1 MDLPPIEEYH
11 KEEPA
16 SEEIPN
22 DKIISEPEEGSWKSV
37 IEVIKNPMV
46 LRLGAVY
53 FFIKPTRYAILFW
66 GPLYVSESLG
76 TGMAESAF
84 VNAAFF
90 LAGPFSVL
98 AAGYASDKIFQSRR
112 MPYCVISMFALALLL
127 FFFNDLASVHSSLV
141 SAGLLFSVG
150 FLIYGPDSLVSATA
164 AVDFGTRK
172 GASTASGVINGM
184 GSIGAIAGGTIPGF
198 FKDSWGWDGV
208 FMFLSASVLIA
219 SLLMISKWNA
229 LPGNIEKDKI

>member
-1 MDLPPIEEYH
+1 MSVSGKLFYNW
-11 KEEPA
+11 
-16 SEEIPN
+16 S
-22 DKIISEPEEGSWKSV
+22 DKD
-37 IEVIKNPMV
+37 
-46 LRLGAVY
+46 
-53 FFIKPTRYAILFW
+53 FD
-66 GPLYVSESLG
+66 ESLKFNDAAQLGDIPYDVAIIGAGVVGCALAYKLSMYKLRVLLLDKNYDVGEATSKGNSAIVHTGFDAAVG
-76 TGMAESAF
+76 TLESELVTKASREWPE
-84 VNAAFF
+84 
-90 LAGPFSVL
+90 LAKKL
-98 AAGYASDKIFQSRR
+98 KI
-112 MPYCVISMFALALLL
+112 PYDECGALLL

-198 FKDSWGWDGV
+198 FKESWGWDGV

-229 LPGNIEKDKI
+229 LPGKIEKDKI